1 MQFGVIGGTGFYSAG
16 EERGEPTEVATPYG
30 AVEVSRV
37 KMGGVEIAFVAR
49 HGGGHTV
56 PPHRVNYRGNIWA
69 LREMGVRNI
78 LTSAAVGSMSEEMP
92 PGSLVRVDQF
102 LDFTRGRPGTFF
114 DGETTEGVVHV
125 DLTEPYCPHLRREL
139 GAAAEGLGEKLAP
152 TGTYVCAEGPRFETP
167 AEIRMFKQL
176 GGELVGMTSVPE
188 VVLAREVGICYATV
202 AVVTNWAAGMS
213 AGLVE
218 HDGVS
223 DFMGQ
228 QTPRVRA
235 LFARVIE
242 QHMEGDCVCRACRT
256 G

>member
-1 MQFGVIGGTGFYSAG
+1 MEFGVIGGTGFYSLG
-16 EERGEPTEVATPYG
+16 EDRGESTEVATPYG
-30 AVEVSRV
+30 AVEISRV
-37 KMGGVEIAFVAR
+37 KMGEVEVAFVAR
-49 HGGGHTV
+49 HGRGHTV

-69 LREMGVRNI
+69 LREMGVTNI
-78 LTSAAVGSMSEEMP
+78 LTSAAVGSMSEGMP
-92 PGSLVRVDQF
+92 PGSLALVDQF

-125 DLTEPYCPHLRREL
+125 DLTEPYCPHLRKEL
-139 GAAAEGLGEKLAP
+139 RAAAEGLGERLAP

-167 AEIRMFKQL
+167 AEIRMFKQV

-188 VVLAREVGICYATV
+188 VVLAREAGICYATV
-202 AVVTNWAAGMS
+202 AVVTNWAAGVS
-213 AGLVE
+213 GELVE
-218 HDGVS
+218 HEGVS

-235 LFARVIE
+235 MFERVVE
-242 QHMEGDCVCRACRT
+242 QHVDGDCVCRAFRA